1 MRPVAIENVVL
12 PKFQQTCN
20 STAQQQSAIQ
30 TASLPQIC
38 LIYYWSGEVTVF
50 YILLREIDAIGQLS
64 LEDAPISSDNNKP
77 KE

>member
-38 LIYYWSGEVTVF
+38 LINWSGEVMVF

-64 LEDAPISSDNNKP
+64 LEDAPISSDDNKP

>member
-1 MRPVAIENVVL
+1 MSAVALENAVL

-20 STAQQQSAIQ
+20 TTAQQQSAIQ

-38 LIYYWSGEVTVF
+38 LIYWSGEVMVF

-64 LEDAPISSDNNKP
+64 LEDAPISSDDNKP

>member
-1 MRPVAIENVVL
+1 MSAVSIENMVL

-20 STAQQQSAIQ
+20 TAAQQQSVIQ
-30 TASLPQIC
+30 PASLPQIC
-38 LIYYWSGEVTVF
+38 LIYWSGEVTVF

-64 LEDAPISSDNNKP
+64 LEDAPISSDDNKP